1 MKLWHSTMRHLLDD
15 QPRGHSVTN
24 LDGDVGDANGGQFG
38 EKINNRSLDSKVS
51 VSDLPRARRLGP
63 EPDLSD
69 DTGGGSNTGRPSETL
84 SDSIRPNPMRCII
97 AVNTS

>member
-1 MKLWHSTMRHLLDD
+1 MRHLLDD

-63 EPDLSD
+63 APLLAGTQMRRIEHGPAGRDTERLDPAEPDAMHHCD
-69 DTGGGSNTGRPSETL
+69 
-84 SDSIRPNPMRCII
+84 
-97 AVNTS
+97 